1 MGALCG
7 KESSNDPFSQP
18 GRTLSS
24 APPPQTT
31 SSVPAQRKVGG
42 PPRALGGNSNT
53 KASSED
59 DARWKAAD
67 AAIVSRP
74 PLFNRRDL
82 VTLFGVIETGSGV
95 EESHWTIGSKE
106 SNRKIENPEETFGGE
121 CPAEYPRTRD

>member
-42 PPRALGGNSNT
+42 PPRTLGGNSNT
-53 KASSED
+53 NASSED
-59 DARWKAAD
+59 DARRKAAD
-67 AAIVSRP
+67 AAIKRDQASKKVTG
-74 PLFNRRDL
+74 PLGQKSL
-82 VTLFGVIETGSGV
+82 IEKSKTQKKHL
-95 EESHWTIGSKE
+95 EENALRNIQE
-106 SNRKIENPEETFGGE
+106 REIDENNKNLAGE
-121 CPAEYPRTRD
+121 